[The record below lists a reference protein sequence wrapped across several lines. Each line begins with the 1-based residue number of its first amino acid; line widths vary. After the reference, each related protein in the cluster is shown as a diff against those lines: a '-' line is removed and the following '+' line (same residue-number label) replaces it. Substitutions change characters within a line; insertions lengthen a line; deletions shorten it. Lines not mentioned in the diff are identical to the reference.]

1 MESRR
6 LGKTGLLVSRLG
18 AGLAAIGEEES
29 LEHIEKVA
37 SVLNAALDGGLTF
50 YDTAECYFDSEEM
63 VGRTISRRRD
73 EFVLATKCGHGDSG
87 LDSDAWSY
95 DAILASIDRSL
106 KRLRTDWLDL
116 VQLHSC
122 GLDVLE
128 RGDCIRALQDAKQK
142 GKTRF
147 IGYSG
152 DNEAA
157 MWAVE
162 SDQFDTLQTSFS
174 LADQRPRHGLLVE
187 AKKRDMGVIAKRP
200 IANGAWGTKTSPS
213 GDLKHQKWYADEY
226 FKRCQAIVA
235 EAPIPGDPGDGVLF
249 ALGFVFA
256 HDEVDTAIVG
266 TRNPD
271 HMRANIERLER
282 LPLPS
287 EAVEE
292 LRRRWDKLDDGWTQ
306 QM

>member
-1 MESRR
+1 MESRK

-18 AGLAAIGEEES
+18 VGLAAIGEEES
-29 LEHIEKVA
+29 LENIEKVA
-37 SVLNAALDGGLTF
+37 GVLNAALDGGLTF

-63 VGRTISRRRD
+63 VGRAISHRRD
-73 EFVLATKCGHGDSG
+73 EFVLATKCGHGDGG
-87 LDSDAWSY
+87 LDSEDWSY
-95 DAILASIDRSL
+95 GAIEASIDRSL

-128 RGDCIRALQDAKQK
+128 RGECIRALQDAKQK

-162 SDQFDTLQTSFS
+162 SDHFDTLQTSFS
-174 LADQRPRHGLLVE
+174 LADQGPRHAMFIE
-187 AKKRDMGVIAKRP
+187 AKRRDMGVIAKRP

-213 GDLKHQKWYADEY
+213 ENLKYQKWYADEY
-226 FKRCQAIVA
+226 FKRCQSIAA
-235 EAPIPGDPGDGVLF
+235 EGPISGDPGDGVLF

-256 HDEVDTAIVG
+256 QEEVDTAIVG

-271 HMRANIERLER
+271 HMRANIERLKL
-282 LPLPS
+282 LPLPY

-292 LRRRWDKLDDGWTQ
+292 LRRRWDRLDSGWTQ
-306 QM
+306 EM